1 MNHINI
7 ILENPK
13 YSGNLGMICRLLAN
27 FSLPPLRIIGTYSQ
41 DEPEMLWMAH
51 GAEDEIPKIITYPDF
66 YSATKD
72 LDLVVGTGMI
82 KGHDRGRYLPFE
94 ETPRF
99 VKNFEHPIGILFGRE
114 DSGLS
119 KESVIGCDRMIDFEL
134 PGYQPS
140 MNLANSVAF
149 LLGAIHTTRSKDFD
163 SSTPPPVINKK
174 RFLELSKDVF
184 GKLELNDFH
193 GSENLTWKRWNL
205 ILEKSHI
212 NQGDLN
218 FLFKIF
224 QRIKDVISKSSEKA

>member
-1 MNHINI
+1 MKHIHI

-13 YSGNLGMICRLLAN
+13 YSGNLGMICRLIAN
-27 FSLPPLRIIGTYSQ
+27 FSLPPLRVIGSYSSS
-41 DEPEMLWMAH
+41 EPEMLWMAH
-51 GAEDEIPKIITYPDF
+51 GAEDELTKILTFPDF
-66 YSATKD
+66 YTATKD
-72 LDLVVGTGMI
+72 LTYVIGTGMI

-94 ETPRF
+94 ETPGF
-99 VKNFEHPIGILFGRE
+99 VTSYPDSIGIIFGRE

-149 LLGAIHTTRSKDFD
+149 LLGAIHTTRSKKFD
-163 SSTPPPVINKK
+163 SNTPPPPINKK
-174 RFLELSKDVF
+174 PFLELSKEVF
-184 GKLELNDFH
+184 GLMKLNDFH

-205 ILEKSHI
+205 ILEKSYI

-218 FLFKIF
+218 FLYKVFNSMREFLLKT
-224 QRIKDVISKSSEKA
+224 SKET